1 MKNEL
6 FVAVFL
12 PVTFSIAKMSINH
25 FLNRSEFF
33 NSCEILYLLRS
44 DGKYKI
50 GQNQYFVL
58 VDNNKILS
66 DFFFRKKKC
75 CNFLY

>member
-1 MKNEL
+1 MSLQKICMYLQHHQMKNEL

-25 FLNRSEFF
+25 FLNQSEFF

-44 DGKYKI
+44 DGKK
-50 GQNQYFVL
+50 
-58 VDNNKILS
+58 
-66 DFFFRKKKC
+66 
-75 CNFLY
+75 